1 MIFLLFAV
9 KLQRRMIIAWQAEE
23 GKGEHYEPEIEDLRA
38 EIIFIETSD
47 FFKKSCSVSID
58 KVIDNGLTS
67 VVGIVFIFSQV
78 GYSGSSKKIVFYFHT
93 FRTAIYFLYA
103 RLSFN
108 DTIPMWSIEMMQY
121 SASFLTIHF
130 SNRYFLKYRFS
141 TRRLADSN
149 CHITLCKSSVIGI
162 AYCVNICVKL

>member
-1 MIFLLFAV
+1 
-9 KLQRRMIIAWQAEE
+9 MIIAWQAEE

-93 FRTAIYFLYA
+93 FRTAIYF
-103 RLSFN
+103 FV
-108 DTIPMWSIEMMQY
+108 
-121 SASFLTIHF
+121 
-130 SNRYFLKYRFS
+130 
-141 TRRLADSN
+141 
-149 CHITLCKSSVIGI
+149 CKAVF
-162 AYCVNICVKL
+162 